1 MIIIELERLAM
12 LELLREYDV
21 AKRFRKLKK
30 SAPESIVA
38 APFWGKGALALLGI
52 GGGQKF
58 QIVCNLQSSAC
69 NPYVI
74 EDLKNAQGVTV
85 RSHPQLHAKIY
96 ATNKFAIIGS
106 SNASSNGLAI
116 EGQPESWIEANV
128 ISDDPTI
135 VGSAFALFQEIW
147 DSPTT
152 SKITNAALT
161 EAKKLWDNRPKQQP
175 RVTATSLLA
184 ACREQPELFEAVY
197 LAVYDEGLGP
207 EGSRKLK
214 DFKKSQRHP
223 STALNEND
231 IRNAWGYQ
239 FEDMPEGAWL
249 IDFDCIRKPIVH
261 GYARITSPLVAF
273 EADGEPDLVIAIKQ
287 RAIISDSLHSFK
299 LSRSEKLA
307 IIERAKLLV
316 SQDDSLVP
324 LKRVVQL
331 IDGAA

>member
-1 MIIIELERLAM
+1 
-12 LELLREYDV
+12 
-21 AKRFRKLKK
+21 
-30 SAPESIVA
+30 
-38 APFWGKGALALLGI
+38 
-52 GGGQKF
+52 
-58 QIVCNLQSSAC
+58 
-69 NPYVI
+69 
-74 EDLKNAQGVTV
+74 V
-85 RSHPQLHAKIY
+85 RSHPRLHAKIY
-96 ATNKFAIIGS
+96 ATDKFAIIGS

-128 ISDDPTI
+128 ISDDPAI

-147 DSPTT
+147 DSPET

-161 EAKKLWDNRPKQQP
+161 EAKKLWDNRPKQP

-214 DFKKSQRHP
+214 DFKKSQR
-223 STALNEND
+223 END

-239 FEDMPEGAWL
+239 FEVPEGAWL
-249 IDFDCIRKPIVH
+249 IDFDCIRNPIVH
-261 GYARITSPLVAF
+261 GYARVTSPLVAF

-307 IIERAKLLV
+307 VIEKAELLV
-316 SQDDSLVP
+316 SQDSLVP

-331 IDGAA
+331 IDEAR